1 MRREARSAGGADRA
15 TGPRFGGRGDEPRVV
30 RGVIP
35 RAMDPRGSRA
45 EVTRP
50 RARAHRSARPVGC

>member
-1 MRREARSAGGADRA
+1 MGREARSAGAADRA
-15 TGPRFGGRGDEPRVV
+15 TGPRFGGRGDDPRTV

-35 RAMDPRGSRA
+35 RAMDSRGSRA
-45 EVTRP
+45 EATRL